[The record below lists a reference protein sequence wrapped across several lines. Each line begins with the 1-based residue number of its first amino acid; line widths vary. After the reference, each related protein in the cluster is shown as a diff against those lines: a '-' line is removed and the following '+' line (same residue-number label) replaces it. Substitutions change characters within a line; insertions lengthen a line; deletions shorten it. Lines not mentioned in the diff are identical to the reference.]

1 MQQIAERNRIKQR
14 IIRVEVMF
22 HSLPKLLGSREME
35 DGMSYTRFCV
45 AAVKTDVGVE
55 MAVH

>member
-1 MQQIAERNRIKQR
+1 MAERNRIKQR

-45 AAVKTDVGVE
+45 AAVKTYVGVE